1 MGRLLVLLLGL
12 SFAPM
17 LSAEGTDLIIPS
29 SPAEMEKVLGD
40 DAPCKGCGVVTDVR
54 QQASA
59 IGQEPPQ
66 DPTYTLT
73 IVEATRSGPGGEVE
87 VTGAQVNGLGESSG
101 GAWLITVRYDDGSY
115 AVHENRTQ
123 PSFQKGDRVQVVSGR
138 VVPR

>member
-1 MGRLLVLLLGL
+1 MKRLLTFLLCL
-12 SFAPM
+12 SSAPV
-17 LSAEGTDLIIPS
+17 LSAGVTDLIIPD

-59 IGQEPPQ
+59 IGQDPAQ

-73 IVEATRSGPGGEVE
+73 IVEVTRSGPGGDVE

-115 AVHENRTQ
+115 AVHENRTR
-123 PSFQKGDRVQVVSGR
+123 PSLQQGDRVQVVSGQL
-138 VVPR
+138 VPR